1 MWEWALPR
9 CARMAFINATRSSLV
24 TKARSRTEVKRAQIR
39 EATKVDW
46 QVRQVVAVHVQ
57 ICQRRHSRNCLRIR
71 GGEVNWRQV
80 SGKETIAAFTLRHR
94 GPTFQRAHS
103 APWTTSGSDE
113 MLHPDA
119 KIVHRFGRSTKGSKL
134 VTLHSENQERQGGGV
149 ARLGHSE
156 DGQRTKYISV
166 T

>member
-1 MWEWALPR
+1 
-9 CARMAFINATRSSLV
+9 MAFINATRSSLV
-24 TKARSRTEVKRAQIR
+24 TKARSRTEVKRAQILRQLKLIGRYARLLPSMCKFVSAVIR
-39 EATKVDW
+39 EIVYEK
-46 QVRQVVAVHVQ
+46 
-57 ICQRRHSRNCLRIR
+57 R

-80 SGKETIAAFTLRHR
+80 SGKKTIAAFTLRHR

-156 DGQRTKYISV
+156 DGQGTKYTSV
-166 T
+166 N